1 MAKKSH
7 KMLKLWILKNANLD
21 KIWKVDKN
29 VPKIRP
35 KVSKEKV
42 WLSFFMLIKCE
53 YLGQESKIFL
63 SKCQQLRSFQK
74 NLWGDGTWNRWIV
87 DKKISV
93 FLFTSFYRDVFTME
107 VPTSEMFL
115 LELEIDWSSSNSRRF
130 LCHVKISVKY
140 LLIISL
146 RLYSTKS
153 RTIKSSSLVKVIKPK
168 KVNFSLLNTACKTI
182 ISECS
187 FEQFSYFLRYFCWL
201 K

>member
-1 MAKKSH
+1 MNLKKRKSWQDLESGQKCAKNTTKSVQRKSLIIFFH
-7 KMLKLWILKNANLD
+7 AH
-21 KIWKVDKN
+21 
-29 VPKIRP
+29 
-35 KVSKEKV
+35 KV
-42 WLSFFMLIKCE
+42 WISRSRIKDFPVQMSTAEIFSEKFMRGWDMKSLN
-53 YLGQESKIFL
+53 
-63 SKCQQLRSFQK
+63 RRQK
-74 NLWGDGTWNRWIV
+74 NLEFFFV
-87 DKKISV
+87 H
-93 FLFTSFYRDVFTME
+93 SFYRDVFTME

-146 RLYSTKS
+146 RFYSTKS